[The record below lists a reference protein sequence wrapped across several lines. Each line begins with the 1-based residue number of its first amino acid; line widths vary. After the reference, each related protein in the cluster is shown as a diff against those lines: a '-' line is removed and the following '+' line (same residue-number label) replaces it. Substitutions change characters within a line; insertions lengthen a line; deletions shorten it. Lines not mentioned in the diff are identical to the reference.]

1 MKRLSLLL
9 ALTLMACG
17 GSGDG
22 TTPLPKPPAKPDPY
36 VTVRVRDMLDTTVT
50 PGRSAW
56 HLYAILTSPEVGQNG
71 VSGQGA
77 LTFDDVRFNHNVHC
91 VSVGADSVGQ
101 RFLALLA
108 LADTTQPSSSQASAD
123 VIVDAWIAG
132 NHTLPS
138 GWMAIASIARDAWD
152 SDQYRAGHGLV
163 RTDPI
168 KWGWDWTASG
178 TATLYE
184 RSATDNDFCNTM

>member
-1 MKRLSLLL
+1 MKRFSLLL
-9 ALTLMACG
+9 ALALAACG
-17 GSGDG
+17 GSDSG
-22 TTPLPKPPAKPDPY
+22 TTPIPKPPAKPDPY
-36 VTVRVRDMLDTTVT
+36 VTVRVRDMMDTTT
-50 PGRSAW
+50 AAGRSAW
-56 HLYAILTSPEVGQNG
+56 QLYAILTSPEAGQNG

-77 LTFDDVRFNHNVHC
+77 LTFDDIRLSHAVRC

-108 LADTTQPSSSQASAD
+108 LADTTQASSSHATADAIIAS
-123 VIVDAWIAG
+123 WTAG

-138 GWMAIASIARDAWD
+138 GWMAIASVARDAWD